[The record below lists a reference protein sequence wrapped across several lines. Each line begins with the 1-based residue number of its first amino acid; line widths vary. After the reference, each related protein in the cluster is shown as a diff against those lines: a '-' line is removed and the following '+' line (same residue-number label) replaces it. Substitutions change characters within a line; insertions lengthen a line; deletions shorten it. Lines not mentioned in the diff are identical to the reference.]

1 MSIQLYHVLID
12 VTISIGYVSSYS
24 WNHPIKLLIAQCPI
38 SSIDSLL
45 FANLS
50 FDYIPNQ
57 VNLLKPEPSFRL
69 NFLMNNFS
77 RLTES
82 YVRPDLFA
90 KFLQKLS
97 FLTFVFD
104 EIDYVTNHWDLL
116 CWNEWFLELV
126 CMIDTARA

>member
-1 MSIQLYHVLID
+1 MSIQLYHVLIG
-12 VTISIGYVSSYS
+12 VTIYIGYVSSYS
-24 WNHPIKLLIAQCPI
+24 WTYSIKLLIAQSPI

-57 VNLLKPEPSFRL
+57 VNLLKPEPCFRL
-69 NFLMNNFS
+69 NFLMNDFS

-82 YVRPDLFA
+82 YVGPDLFA
-90 KFLQKLS
+90 KFLRKLS

-104 EIDYVTNHWDLL
+104 EIDYVTNH
-116 CWNEWFLELV
+116 
-126 CMIDTARA
+126 